1 MHFSKNQI
9 KEMVEGR
16 KMKLMVETS
25 MKEAPGD
32 KMMQV
37 PQPPPFFLWETAL
50 EHRLWHQ
57 INLELN
63 PHSDTQELYR
73 FLTCKTRR
81 DNFTDLGP

>member
-37 PQPPPFFLWETAL
+37 PQPPPFF
-50 EHRLWHQ
+50 
-57 INLELN
+57 
-63 PHSDTQELYR
+63 S
-73 FLTCKTRR
+73 
-81 DNFTDLGP
+81 LGNCFRA